1 MPTASDPDLLP
12 AFCASHDHLQCID
25 QALSKARLLC
35 QRQRARLTPV
45 RERVLE
51 LIWQSHKPL
60 GAYQILERL
69 AQDGFNSAP
78 PTVYRALEFLLE
90 QGLAHRITSLNA
102 FIGCCHPEHCNQGC
116 FLICRKCG
124 SAQELALDAL
134 SSQLKQIAA
143 AENFLLEA
151 QILELS
157 GLCPDCQRPPQEP
170 AL

>member
-1 MPTASDPDLLP
+1 MPTVSDSDLLP
-12 AFCASHDHLQCID
+12 AFCTNHDHHQCID
-25 QALSKARLLC
+25 QALSKAKRLC
-35 QRQRARLTPV
+35 QQHNARLTPV

-60 GAYQILERL
+60 GAYQILDRL

-102 FIGCCHPEHCNQGC
+102 FIGCSHPERCHQGY
-116 FLICRKCG
+116 FLICRHCG
-124 SAQELALDAL
+124 SAQELPLDAL
-134 SSQLKQIAA
+134 STQLKQIAMA
-143 AENFLLEA
+143 KNFLLET
-151 QILELS
+151 QIVELS
-157 GLCPDCQRPPQEP
+157 GLCPSCQQRHQEP